1 MGCIG
6 KSFPLIM
13 ILIMAISSLII
24 VKPAFAQSIPKP
36 SVPQFTLKFI
46 PVIQITTDPY
56 TGANTTTQNLST
68 IELSITNQKYT
79 YSNGSTFSLYY
90 NVRTKGHFANAW
102 TELYP
107 TIRLLPQT
115 GNYDFT
121 NFQNYQS
128 DYIWGENS
136 TYNRPLL
143 PQSDSTYTTVSLLAT
158 DYPSNGQVDIEV
170 EAMLGVNSTYYL
182 PANNFINFFGTN
194 LPAVAYVTSS
204 DWSNTQT
211 ITIPEGST
219 STSTSPNPSVTVL
232 EFPSW
237 TIPLLLTIMVAL
249 AGLLVYHKKR
259 KHYSQ

>member
-46 PVIQITTDPY
+46 PVFQTTTDPY

-79 YSNGSTFSLYY
+79 YSNGSTFSIYY

-107 TIRLLPQT
+107 TIKLLPQT
-115 GNYDFT
+115 GNYDYT

-136 TYNRPLL
+136 AYNHPLL
-143 PQSDSTYTTVSLLAT
+143 LQSDSTYTTVSLLAT

-170 EAMLGVNSTYYL
+170 ETMLGLIQHIIS
-182 PANNFINFFGTN
+182 
-194 LPAVAYVTSS
+194 
-204 DWSNTQT
+204 
-211 ITIPEGST
+211 
-219 STSTSPNPSVTVL
+219 
-232 EFPSW
+232 
-237 TIPLLLTIMVAL
+237 LLTTLSISSEPISRQLPMLHQATG
-249 AGLLVYHKKR
+249 ATHK
-259 KHYSQ
+259 Q